1 MFDLHNKRQKAF
13 HQALSSL
20 SSPEETHCA
29 IPFFADDEIAAMVA
43 DTKGL
48 DFRQAQNVVGN
59 NVHQD
64 MRVCFP
70 APRIASFEAC
80 ASLLEAGVNSWPDRA
95 KFIQQPLYLNDFAV
109 QDYPANSK
117 GIGIHKDGLRYKYL
131 VFIIT
136 LSGRS
141 RLFHS
146 TMREGAERRV
156 LDDWPGQLVI
166 LKAPNFKGFDSDR
179 RLLHGVDNI
188 TDGRLSIGFRHEVL
202 ASTD

>member
-1 MFDLHNKRQKAF
+1 MFDLHHDRQQAM
-13 HQALSSL
+13 HQALSAL
-20 SSPEETHCA
+20 SAPEQTHCA
-29 IPFFADDEIAAMVA
+29 IPFFSADEIAAMIA

-48 DFRQAQNVVGN
+48 AFRQAQNIVGN

-70 APRIASFEAC
+70 APRIASFAAC
-80 ASLLEAGVNSWPDRA
+80 ASLLESAVNGWADRE
-95 KFIQQPLYLNDFAV
+95 KFLQSPLHLNDFAV

-136 LSGRS
+136 LKGQS

-146 TMREGAERRV
+146 TTREGTERITI
-156 LDDWPGQLVI
+156 DDKPGQLVM
-166 LKAPNFKGFDSDR
+166 LKAPDFHGFDANK

-188 TDGRLSIGFRHEVL
+188 TEGRLSIGFRHEGL
-202 ASTD
+202 SRPQ

>member
-1 MFDLHNKRQKAF
+1 MFELSAERQQVM
-13 HQALSSL
+13 HHALSAL
-20 SSPEETHCA
+20 SAPEETHCA
-29 IPFFADDEIAAMVA
+29 IPFFTDDEIAAMIA

-48 DFRQAQNVVGN
+48 DFRQARQVVGN

-70 APRIASFEAC
+70 APRIASFAAC
-80 ASLLEAGVNSWPDRA
+80 ARLLESGVNGWQDRA
-95 KFIQQPLYLNDFAV
+95 QFIKEPLHLNDFAV

-136 LSGRS
+136 LQGRS

-146 TMREGAERRV
+146 TTREGAQRFAI
-156 LDDWPGQLVI
+156 DDRPGQLVM
-166 LKAPNFKGFDSDR
+166 LKAPDFGGFDADR
-179 RLLHGVDNI
+179 RLLHGVD
-188 TDGRLSIGFRHEVL
+188 DVAGGRLSIGFRHEVRT
-202 ASTD
+202 STD